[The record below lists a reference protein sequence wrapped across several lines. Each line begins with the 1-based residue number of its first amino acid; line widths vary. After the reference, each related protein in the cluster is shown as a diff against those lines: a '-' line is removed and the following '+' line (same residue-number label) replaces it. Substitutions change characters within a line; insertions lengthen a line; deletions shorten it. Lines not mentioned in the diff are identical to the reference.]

1 MPSRRPGRPTNGTS
15 SASTGSSHP
24 AWVRIAAF
32 LSLKAAKTQETY
44 LGVLREW
51 SAFLGAEYGTSAAGD
66 RILKAQDLHALAFR
80 AWLQQRPGER
90 PRSERRESSSRALTT
105 RTQRSLQ
112 KHSGLE
118 ATLSNATIAKKFA
131 VLHRIYR
138 MLLGANLGVGHN
150 PFDPDRA
157 PAPPRHSGKK
167 RPTEMVDFKL
177 VKKILALPDTRTLKG
192 LRDLAVLSALF
203 GGALRRGEAAA
214 LRLGDVR
221 KTRHGTVY
229 LYLRSTKARRDAEQ
243 ALPRWAAEP
252 IVKLAAAMAR
262 AGAKDSDFLFT
273 SFTGQAG
280 KTPAKGGVSSSGIYD
295 LFKRYCAQAGA
306 GKTVSPHSARATA
319 ITRLLAEGI
328 PHREVQEFSR
338 HKSVQMV
345 ELYDKRRIGVD
356 ENAAKDLEY

>member
-1 MPSRRPGRPTNGTS
+1 
-15 SASTGSSHP
+15 
-24 AWVRIAAF
+24 
-32 LSLKAAKTQETY
+32 
-44 LGVLREW
+44 
-51 SAFLGAEYGTSAAGD
+51 
-66 RILKAQDLHALAFR
+66 
-80 AWLQQRPGER
+80 
-90 PRSERRESSSRALTT
+90 
-105 RTQRSLQ
+105 
-112 KHSGLE
+112 
-118 ATLSNATIAKKFA
+118 
-131 VLHRIYR
+131 
-138 MLLGANLGVGHN
+138 
-150 PFDPDRA
+150 
-157 PAPPRHSGKK
+157 
-167 RPTEMVDFKL
+167 MVDFKL

-221 KTRHGTVY
+221 NTRHGTVY
-229 LYLRSTKARRDAEQ
+229 LNLRSTKARRDAEQ